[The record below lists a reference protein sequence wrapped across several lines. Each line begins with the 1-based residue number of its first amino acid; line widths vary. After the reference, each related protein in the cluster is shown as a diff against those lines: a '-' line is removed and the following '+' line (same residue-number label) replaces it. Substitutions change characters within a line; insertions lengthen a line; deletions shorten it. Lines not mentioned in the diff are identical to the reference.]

1 MQLTELQLQFV
12 AVVVHTASRYDGD
25 SVTIA
30 SNSQQNQQNQQTS
43 KTNKPAHPT
52 NQQPANLYPA
62 QTCIPHKPVSRAN
75 LHTDASLHTHPSYR
89 RPPFS
94 FLPALGRRGTLQ
106 LHTIL
111 PLVAC
116 TIVLA
121 LCYLRTRVL
130 GTCGRIETLLRAY
143 VVPIRGS
150 LTAISTSD
158 F

>member
-1 MQLTELQLQFV
+1 MGILSPSPYIQPAGTMGIVSPSPQ
-12 AVVVHTASRYDGD
+12 TA
-25 SVTIA
+25 
-30 SNSQQNQQNQQTS
+30 NKTS

-62 QTCIPHKPVSRAN
+62 QTCIPRKPTHRRVV
-75 LHTDASLHTHPSYR
+75 THPPVLPQTSL
-89 RPPFS
+89 F
-94 FLPALGRRGTLQ
+94 FFPALGRRGTLQ

-130 GTCGRIETLLRAY
+130 GTCGRIETLSRAY